1 MSQVKL
7 ILNLSKFELL
17 SRVLFIFQMIIIFV
31 SIFQY

>member
-7 ILNLSKFELL
+7 SLNLSKFELL
-17 SRVLFIFQMIIIFV
+17 SRVLIIFQMIIIFV

>member
-7 ILNLSKFELL
+7 SLNLSKFELL

-31 SIFQY
+31 SSFQY